1 MESADVHDGSS
12 SQGHHDLGGLIFVR
26 HALIHS
32 RRMRILVVE
41 DEERVASFIRKGLEE
56 ELYMVDVARD
66 GTEALD
72 IALAAEYDLIILDV
86 RLPMRD
92 GISVCR
98 ELRAQRNK
106 TSILMLT
113 ARDTVEDR
121 VRGLDAGAD
130 DYLIKPFAFQELLA
144 RLRALARRPA
154 IMQDHILHVENL
166 TLDTRTHKARRDA
179 QMIELSAREYR
190 LLEFLMRHTGQVL
203 TRTQIAEQIWG
214 YGFDV
219 NSNVVDVYIR
229 YLRCKVDDPFESNLI
244 QTVRGVGYKL
254 ETSHV

>member
-1 MESADVHDGSS
+1 
-12 SQGHHDLGGLIFVR
+12 
-26 HALIHS
+26 
-32 RRMRILVVE
+32 MRILLVE
-41 DEERVASFIRKGLEE
+41 DEARVASFIRKGLEE
-56 ELYMVDVARD
+56 ELYKVDVARD

-98 ELRAQRNK
+98 ELRAQQNM
-106 TSILMLT
+106 TPILMLT
-113 ARDTVEDR
+113 ARDTVDDR

-130 DYLIKPFAFQELLA
+130 DYLVKPFAFQELLA

-154 IMQDHILHVENL
+154 VVQDHILHVENL

-179 QMIELSAREYR
+179 QLIELSAREYR
-190 LLEFLMRHTGQVL
+190 LLEFLMRHPGQVL
-203 TRTQIAEQIWG
+203 TRTQIAEHIWG
-214 YGFDV
+214 YDFDT
-219 NSNVVDVYIR
+219 NSNIVDVYIR
-229 YLRCKVDDPFESNLI
+229 YLRSKVDDPFEPKLI

-254 ETSHV
+254 EARHV